1 MGLRMMEPKL
11 YEHIKEAASLLAEEL
26 QKTRERE
33 KKLEAALAEV
43 FPIDLYKQIRPD
55 VEAAF
60 KGEQSKML
68 EHFIENGI
76 NEIDIKT
83 EIVNDEN
90 KIARKMAVSCLK
102 NINLSELTTRR
113 QVKDQRKVSL
123 LKTKGDLS
131 NLQAN
136 QEHNFAI
143 KHTCIHFKSNTVC
156 TWIPKN
162 GCSNL
167 RYSFSRENGAI
178 SNIKEIDW
186 IHRNNDCFNVSTKE
200 ALQAEY
206 TFVVL
211 RNPFKRLLS
220 FFLDKLCHPERNQFE
235 GSYQHAYNT
244 FNFDG
249 ELSYSDFINYIWKN
263 PKSIYDDEH
272 TSPQCDFLL
281 YSNYDDYFALE
292 KIYEANQVIC
302 KKTGI
307 NVEDVRSKNSIFTSK
322 GCEHCSDI
330 LPSTKAS
337 EIKALLD
344 QNKVPIVENMYSD
357 DMIGKVATL
366 YLQDILLYSSE
377 INNGLSELD
386 YWIQKAI

>member
-1 MGLRMMEPKL
+1 MEPKL

-26 QKTRERE
+26 QKTRDRE

-43 FPIDLYKQIRPD
+43 FPIDLYTQIRPD

-83 EIVNDEN
+83 EILKDEN
-90 KIARKMAVSCLK
+90 KIAQKIAASCLK
-102 NINLSELTTRR
+102 NINVSEFTTRR
-113 QVKDQRKVSL
+113 QAKDQRKVSL
-123 LKTKGDLS
+123 LNTKGNSS
-131 NLQAN
+131 NLQGN

-143 KHTCIHFKSNTVC
+143 KHTCIHYKSNTVC

-186 IHRNNDCFNVSTKE
+186 IHRNNDCFNVSTRE

-206 TFVVL
+206 TFVIL

-220 FFLDKLCHPERNQFE
+220 FFLDKLCHPDLNQFE
-235 GSYQHAYNT
+235 GSYQHAYKT
-244 FNFDG
+244 FNFDA
-249 ELSYSDFINYIWKN
+249 ELSFFDFINYIWKN
-263 PKSIYDDEH
+263 PKTIYDDEH
-272 TSPQCDFLL
+272 TTPQCDFLL
-281 YSNYDDYFALE
+281 YCNYDDYFALE
-292 KIYEANQVIC
+292 KIYEANQAIYE
-302 KKTGI
+302 KTGI

-322 GCEHCSDI
+322 GCEHFSDI

-357 DMIGKVATL
+357 DMISKVATL